1 MTTPEPRLDL
11 ARYAGT
17 YGGTQPSPPLGQSH
31 AHSLLEAFTN
41 VAAGFGVSTA
51 ANYLILP
58 SYGCSPGLAPALEI
72 GLIFTLISF
81 ARSYLLR
88 RAFNLWHRKVQI

>member
-1 MTTPEPRLDL
+1 MTRAAPRSSL
-11 ARYAGT
+11 
-17 YGGTQPSPPLGQSH
+17 PSGQSRT
-31 AHSLLEAFTN
+31 HSLLEAFTN

-58 SYGCSPGLAPALEI
+58 SYGCAAGLWPAVEI

-81 ARSYLLR
+81 ARSYILR
-88 RAFNLWHRKVQI
+88 RAFNLWYRKVQA